1 LGPRTCKLETLISAW
16 ERRLRDGAEPEFAG
30 NEVVWERQEKPL
42 LQVALDFTK
51 VEDALRVAVKAL
63 KADILEVG
71 TPLIKS
77 EGTKAISVIKA
88 LGKPTL
94 ADTKTCDTGALEAGL
109 AFGAGAVAMTVMAF
123 SDDSV
128 IKEAVEVAEKE
139 GKVVVA
145 DMMHLKEPVER
156 AKRLK
161 ELGVRAVELHVGISQ
176 QKAYGVTAADLA
188 DLAAKVRELGLVVAV
203 AGGIR
208 PETAKLF
215 VGKADIVVVGGYIT
229 KSPDPAKA
237 VEEVL
242 KALGRA

>member
-1 LGPRTCKLETLISAW
+1 MVW
-16 ERRLRDGAEPEFAG
+16 ERR
-30 NEVVWERQEKPL
+30 ERPL
-42 LQVALDFTK
+42 LQVALDFVT
-51 VEDALRVAVKAL
+51 VPSAVRVAVKAL

-77 EGTKAISVIKA
+77 EGVKAVSVISA

-94 ADTKTCDTGALEAGL
+94 ADTKTCDTGALEASL
-109 AFGAGAVAMTVMAF
+109 AFDAGADAMTVMAF

-128 IKEAVEVAEKE
+128 IKEAVEEAERR

-145 DMMHLKEPVER
+145 DMMHLEEPVAR

-188 DLAAKVRELGLVVAV
+188 NLAEKVRELGLVVAV

-229 KSPDPAKA
+229 KAPDPEKA

-242 KALGRA
+242 RALGRA